1 MAAAGNADEVQ
12 RVETMT
18 DEEFAGHLASH
29 GAPLAKL
36 MLSMES
42 PDYETI
48 ERTLQTAIKYCTTAE
63 KALR

>member
-1 MAAAGNADEVQ
+1 MAAVGNADEVQ

-36 MLSMES
+36 SMES
-42 PDYETI
+42 PDYEMI
-48 ERTLQTAIKYCTTAE
+48 ERTIQTAIKFRTTAE